1 VASPGITI
9 VAGTDLPY
17 HFLYGALPNYALVAI
32 DQELSY
38 KPSGYDRT
46 DSYLKGE
53 WDGRVQ
59 LFKQSKSG
67 KSWYFPSGL
76 LSKATGVL
84 DVFGVPYTV
93 QTVPDQEYDPQGFE
107 WVSPLSLR
115 NYQEVAVNVIYK
127 AKGGVISL
135 PTGGGKTLVAL
146 RLIQMFDRPTII
158 LVHTKELLYQ
168 WKDEIKKHI
177 GVDAGLVGD
186 GNREWKVVTVAMLQ
200 TLGAMIRKGDLQR
213 LEYGML
219 LIDET
224 HRISADVAYN
234 IAMRCTAR
242 IRVGVSA
249 TPRRTDNRDLKI
261 FAATGPL
268 ACNLTPC
275 DLIKAGYLARPK
287 LTMISVGGSPM
298 YFSQDWQKE
307 YVAHIVTNDERNQ
320 RIVDE
325 TVRLVREEKQT
336 YIHVERVAHMELLYN
351 LIVKEVAPAKVA
363 RIWGKTKTGDRQKM
377 LKRFESG
384 SLNVLIGT
392 ILKEGVNLPAMDAVV
407 LAGGLS
413 SPVALVQK
421 VGRAL
426 RRNERFDYAE
436 IIDFVDN
443 CGRFCKKHSEL
454 RYQAFMEYYG
464 DCIEVRKA

>member
-9 VAGTDLPY
+9 VAGSDLPY

-32 DQELSY
+32 DHELSY

-93 QTVPDQEYDPQGFE
+93 QMVPDQEYDPQGFE

-115 NYQEVAVNVIYK
+115 NYQEVAVNAIYK

-146 RLIQMFDRPTII
+146 RLIQMFDRPTIL
-158 LVHTKELLYQ
+158 LVHTKDLLYQ

-325 TVRLVREEKQT
+325 VVRLVREGKQT
-336 YIHVERVAHMELLYN
+336 YIHVERVAHMDLLYN

-363 RIWGKTKTGDRQKM
+363 RIWGKVKTTDRQKL
-377 LKRFESG
+377 LKRFEAG
-384 SLNVLIGT
+384 TLNVLIGT
-392 ILKEGVNLPAMDAVV
+392 ILKEGVNLPAMDAIV

-464 DCIEVRKA
+464 DCIEIARV

>member
-1 VASPGITI
+1 
-9 VAGTDLPY
+9 
-17 HFLYGALPNYALVAI
+17 
-32 DQELSY
+32 
-38 KPSGYDRT
+38 
-46 DSYLKGE
+46 
-53 WDGRVQ
+53 
-59 LFKQSKSG
+59 
-67 KSWYFPSGL
+67 
-76 LSKATGVL
+76 
-84 DVFGVPYTV
+84 
-93 QTVPDQEYDPQGFE
+93 
-107 WVSPLSLR
+107 
-115 NYQEVAVNVIYK
+115 
-127 AKGGVISL
+127 
-135 PTGGGKTLVAL
+135 
-146 RLIQMFDRPTII
+146 
-158 LVHTKELLYQ
+158 
-168 WKDEIKKHI
+168 
-177 GVDAGLVGD
+177 
-186 GNREWKVVTVAMLQ
+186 
-200 TLGAMIRKGDLQR
+200 
-213 LEYGML
+213 
-219 LIDET
+219 
-224 HRISADVAYN
+224 
-234 IAMRCTAR
+234 MRCTAR

-249 TPRRTDNRDLKI
+249 TPRRTDNKDLKI
-261 FAATGPL
+261 FAATGPM

-287 LTMISVGGSPM
+287 LTLISVGGSPM

-325 TVRLVREEKQT
+325 VVRLVREGKQT
-336 YIHVERVAHMELLYN
+336 YIHVERVAHMDLLYN

-363 RIWGKTKTGDRQKM
+363 RIWGKVKTADRQKM

-392 ILKEGVNLPAMDAVV
+392 ILKEGVNLPAMDAIV

>member
-1 VASPGITI
+1 MASPGITI